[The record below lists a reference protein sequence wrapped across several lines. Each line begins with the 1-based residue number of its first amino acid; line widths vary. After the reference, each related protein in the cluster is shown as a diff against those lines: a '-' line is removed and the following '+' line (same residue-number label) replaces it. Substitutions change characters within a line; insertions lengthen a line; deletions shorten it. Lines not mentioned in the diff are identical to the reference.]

1 MGLEKAGETMVDWIP
16 FEEGRYRVERA
27 LLLAGEDR
35 AVAVEDAVID
45 VNQGPG
51 GRRRMQGR
59 GRVRNE
65 LMVGLLEESE
75 DLDILLDLGGD
86 FKYRM
91 RRPGIQ
97 GGKVFSPGVYSFIQ
111 FSPLT
116 PWEQVSEEDFN
127 FLMNRIHIL
136 DGTGD

>member
-1 MGLEKAGETMVDWIP
+1 MVDWIP

-27 LLLAGEDR
+27 LLLAGEHR

-45 VNQGPG
+45 VTEGPG
-51 GRRRMQGR
+51 GRRRLQGR
-59 GRVRNE
+59 GRVQNE
-65 LMVGLLEESE
+65 LMVRLLDESE
-75 DLDILLDLGGD
+75 DLDVLLDLGGE

-97 GGKVFSPGVYSFIQ
+97 GGKVFSPGVQSFIVFAPQ
-111 FSPLT
+111 T
-116 PWEQVSEEDFN
+116 PWQPVSEEEFN
-127 FLMNRIHIL
+127 SLMSRVRIL